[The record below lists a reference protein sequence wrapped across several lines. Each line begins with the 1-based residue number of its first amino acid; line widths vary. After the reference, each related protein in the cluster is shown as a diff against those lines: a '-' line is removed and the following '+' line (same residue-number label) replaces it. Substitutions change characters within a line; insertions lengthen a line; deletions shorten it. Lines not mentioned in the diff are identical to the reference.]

1 MCRFSGAP
9 NCTDC
14 ARPTGVRARGQSTG
28 SEHGVRARGQ
38 STGSEHGGQTLCI
51 YYCTLTF
58 VNVAVAVADVVW
70 LDTASPMYT
79 LAPIEIVSVPTKVQ
93 VDPSGD

>member
-1 MCRFSGAP
+1 
-9 NCTDC
+9 
-14 ARPTGVRARGQSTG
+14 
-28 SEHGVRARGQ
+28 
-38 STGSEHGGQTLCI
+38 
-51 YYCTLTF
+51 